1 MELKEIL
8 NKIHRTIEA
17 RENQTIKRPDMAK
30 RVGVSERTY
39 VDYLRG
45 KIDPLAMKA
54 LLNLLNELDDDE
66 MLKIIKMWKEDS
78 TNHL

>member
-17 RENQTIKRPDMAK
+17 NENKTIKRPDMAK
-30 RVGVSERTY
+30 RIGVSERTY

-66 MLKIIKMWKEDS
+66 MLKIIKMWKHDDKEIK
-78 TNHL
+78 

>member
-8 NKIHRTIEA
+8 NKIHRTVEA
-17 RENQTIKRPDMAK
+17 KENQTINRPVMAR
-30 RVGVSERTY
+30 RVEVSERTY

-45 KIDPLAMKA
+45 QIKPLAMKA

-66 MLKIIKMWKEDS
+66 MVKIIRMWKVK
-78 TNHL
+78 

>member
-17 RENQTIKRPDMAK
+17 KENKTIKRPDMAK
-30 RVGVSERTY
+30 RIGVSERTY

-54 LLNLLNELDDDE
+54 LLNLFNELDDDE
-66 MLKIIKMWKEDS
+66 MLKIIKMWKIE
-78 TNHL
+78 NKGK

>member
-8 NKIHRTIEA
+8 NKIHRTLEA
-17 RENQTIKRPDMAK
+17 KENRTIKRPDMAK

-45 KIDPLAMKA
+45 KINPLAMKA

-66 MLKIIKMWKEDS
+66 IIKIIRMWEKVE
-78 TNHL
+78 NE